1 MMVVYI
7 QYAEKSSMRK
17 NRIAARR
24 GDAHRSATNRIRF
37 VALMQGPAVGGHPK
51 LPLEDR
57 SLTLYPR
64 PHRWLGGDHSGRPQ
78 TYEEALVHPLFP
90 KYKG

>member
-7 QYAEKSSMRK
+7 QYEDSMRK

-37 VALMQGPAVGGHPK
+37 VALMQGPAVV
-51 LPLEDR
+51 
-57 SLTLYPR
+57 
-64 PHRWLGGDHSGRPQ
+64 DHSGRPQ

>member
-1 MMVVYI
+1 MMVVYS
-7 QYAEKSSMRK
+7 QYEENSSMRK
-17 NRIAARR
+17 TRIAAKY
-24 GDAHRSATNRIRF
+24 SALWGS
-37 VALMQGPAVGGHPK
+37 VPLK

-64 PHRWLGGDHSGRPQ
+64 PYRWLAGDHSGRPQ

>member
-7 QYAEKSSMRK
+7 QYEEKSSMRK
-17 NRIAARR
+17 NRIAAKY
-24 GDAHRSATNRIRF
+24 SALWSS
-37 VALMQGPAVGGHPK
+37 VPLK

-64 PHRWLGGDHSGRPQ
+64 PYRWLGGEHSGRPQ

-90 KYKG
+90 NYKG

>member
-1 MMVVYI
+1 
-7 QYAEKSSMRK
+7 MRK

-37 VALMQGPAVGGHPK
+37 VALMQGPAVV
-51 LPLEDR
+51 
-57 SLTLYPR
+57 
-64 PHRWLGGDHSGRPQ
+64 DHSGRPQ

-90 KYKG
+90 KYKR

>member
-1 MMVVYI
+1 
-7 QYAEKSSMRK
+7 MRK
-17 NRIAARR
+17 NRIAAKY
-24 GDAHRSATNRIRF
+24 SALWGS
-37 VALMQGPAVGGHPK
+37 VPLK

-64 PHRWLGGDHSGRPQ
+64 PYRWLAGDHSGRPQ